1 MTTEAHKVAVVTGGT
16 AGVGRAAVHAFAD
29 AGYDVAVLGRGQ
41 AGLAAAEQAV
51 RDRGQRALG
60 IRTDVADADAV
71 RQAAAQVAAE
81 LGVIDVWVN
90 VAFVGSLAYSWDT
103 TAAELQRITE
113 VTYLGQAHG
122 TQAALAHMRPRDRGV
137 IINVGSALAYRSI
150 PLQAAYCGAK
160 HAVIGYTRSVVTEL
174 ASQNSNVKLCTI
186 QLPGLNTPQFS
197 WNANRMPGHP
207 MPVPPIFSP
216 KVAARGI
223 VFIAEHP
230 RRNMWVG
237 FSTAYTILGDR
248 MVPKLADL
256 YLARTGIDAQQTD
269 ADLPQWGTNL
279 FEAKDE
285 DTDRGS
291 DGPFSRQARGRDPWL
306 WLTMRRD
313 LVLAS
318 LLSTAAAVVG
328 ALTWHRSTGGGRRR

>member
-1 MTTEAHKVAVVTGGT
+1 MTSAAHKVAVVTGGT

-29 AGYDVAVLGRGQ
+29 AGYDVAILARGR
-41 AGLAAAEQAV
+41 AGLEAAEAAV
-51 RDRGQRALG
+51 RRRGQRGLAV
-60 IRTDVADADAV
+60 RTDVADPDAV
-71 RQAAAQVAAE
+71 HQAAAQVAAE
-81 LGVIDVWVN
+81 LGVIDIWVN

-103 TAAELQRITE
+103 SAEEVRRITE
-113 VTYLGQAHG
+113 VTYLGQVHG

-137 IINVGSALAYRSI
+137 IVNVGSALAYRSI

-160 HAVIGYTRSVVTEL
+160 HAVVGYTRSVVTEL
-174 ASQNSNVKLCTI
+174 ASEHSNVKLCTI

-197 WNANRMPGHP
+197 WNLNRMPGHP

-216 KVAARGI
+216 AVAARGI

-248 MVPKLADL
+248 LVPRLADL
-256 YLARTGIDAQQTD
+256 YLARTGIGAQQSD
-269 ADLPQWGTNL
+269 ADLPRWGSNL

-285 DTDRGS
+285 QEDRGQ
-291 DGPFSRQARGRDPWL
+291 DGPFLAQVRSRDPWS

-313 LVLAS
+313 LVAAS
-318 LLSTAAAVVG
+318 LLSATAAAVAGV
-328 ALTWHRSTGGGRRR
+328 TWRRSRRRG